1 MVAGMTVGE
10 ARPGY
15 ELWHPNREK
24 PASLT
29 VRLLIVVLLLVAAA
43 LMVIVVIGGWSL
55 LAGGATWGIISILL
69 AGLYVI
75 LAVMVWKWSRGA
87 LALSTAVSVLLLV
100 LFSVGVNTWFDRNKA
115 DFAEALLPSELLGM
129 IVVVL
134 IPLQAAITVA
144 TAIGFNQNWYVEE
157 ERPIGSGTGD
167 GAPGTPVP
175 AE

>member
-24 PASLT
+24 QSSLS
-29 VRLLIVVLLLVAAA
+29 VRLLIVVLLVVAAA
-43 LMVIVVIGGWSL
+43 LMVIVVLGGWSIL
-55 LAGGATWGIISILL
+55 QGGATWGIISILL
-69 AGLYVI
+69 AGLYLV
-75 LAVMVWKWSRGA
+75 LAWMIWQWSRGA
-87 LALSTAVSVLLLV
+87 LALSTAVSVLLLI
-100 LFSVGVNTWFDRNKA
+100 LYSVGVGSWFARNKP
-115 DFAEALLPSELLGM
+115 DFSEAALPSELLGM

-144 TAIGFNQNWYVEE
+144 TAIGFRQDWYVEE
-157 ERPIGSGTGD
+157 ERPIAGDSGAGPTGEPL
-167 GAPGTPVP
+167 A